1 MSKRK
6 VLVVDDDKKTVAAI
20 KLYLEHEGY
29 ETLIAH
35 DGHQAL
41 IEARAQSPDLIV
53 LDLMLPQVDGFD
65 VCRRLRAASKVPI
78 IMLTARTTEA
88 DKLRG
93 LDLGADDYVTK
104 PFSPRELVA
113 RVRAVL
119 RRSDPPNDDQISIVR
134 RKDLVVDLQQREVQ
148 VRGRSIT
155 LTPTE
160 FKLLAAFIKSPGH
173 VFTRQ
178 ELVEKAFGW
187 DYEGLDRTVDA
198 HVMNLRRKIEPERGQ
213 QSYIVTVF
221 GVGYKFSGD
230 DRDS

>member
-6 VLVVDDDKKTVAAI
+6 VLIVDDDKKTVAAI

-35 DGHQAL
+35 DGYEAL

-93 LDLGADDYVTK
+93 LDLGADDYV
-104 PFSPRELVA
+104 S
-113 RVRAVL
+113 
-119 RRSDPPNDDQISIVR
+119 
-134 RKDLVVDLQQREVQ
+134 
-148 VRGRSIT
+148 
-155 LTPTE
+155 
-160 FKLLAAFIKSPGH
+160 
-173 VFTRQ
+173 
-178 ELVEKAFGW
+178 
-187 DYEGLDRTVDA
+187 
-198 HVMNLRRKIEPERGQ
+198 
-213 QSYIVTVF
+213 
-221 GVGYKFSGD
+221 
-230 DRDS
+230 